1 MSESFRFR
9 ARKKNARNFLLSK
22 LLRAFVV
29 AEAGFKSTIPASVTR
44 WYSSAV
50 FRHFR
55 LFCTKNGAE
64 LAQEET
70 SQIAVYEWLLLHNL
84 TILRNLSTLFSTPPL
99 KSLRRLWHYDTRFL
113 LSNKSF
119 AIVFCLSSHCL
130 CIMFMNCPYERGI
143 ILHHDHYLTIIIQMS
158 ISLIWLWKLYLHVA
172 SLIFKMLHNFYRHW
186 NM

>member
-1 MSESFRFR
+1 MRFTG
-9 ARKKNARNFLLSK
+9 LC
-22 LLRAFVV
+22 
-29 AEAGFKSTIPASVTR
+29 AEREGFYTTLPSSVTR

-64 LAQEET
+64 LAQDKT
-70 SQIAVYEWLLLHNL
+70 SLNTVYEWLSLHNL
-84 TILRNLSTLFSTPPL
+84 TILRNLSTLFSTPLL

-113 LSNKSF
+113 LSSKSV

-143 ILHHDHYLTIIIQMS
+143 ILHHDHYLTIIIQ
-158 ISLIWLWKLYLHVA
+158 IPIIK
-172 SLIFKMLHNFYRHW
+172 
-186 NM
+186 NMTLKVVSSCSKIDFQDVT